1 MVNLLERNEQ
11 TGRSMVEM
19 LGVLAIIGVLSVG
32 GIAGYS
38 KAMTKFKITKTFDQV
53 SMTVA
58 NIRTLYANQYNYTGL
73 GNAALENFEL
83 VSADMKSGNDYINP
97 FGGKIKVAAT
107 NGNANFAVTYTG
119 LDKQACITMATADWG
134 STASSG
140 LVSVA
145 VGEAAT
151 TADDLTNPTT
161 FSWASGTAAP
171 GSTNFPVS
179 PVTASTACAGT
190 ENGITITYR

>member
-1 MVNLLERNEQ
+1 MKKVLSSEQ
-11 TGRSMVEM
+11 SGRSMVEM

-32 GIAGYS
+32 GISGYS
-38 KAMTKFKITKTFDQV
+38 KAMAKYRANKTLDQISLLIT
-53 SMTVA
+53 

-73 GNAALENFEL
+73 NNDALEDFEL
-83 VSADMKSGNDYINP
+83 VSADMKSGTDYVNP
-97 FGGKIKVAAT
+97 FGGKIKIEAT

-151 TADDLTNPTT
+151 TTDTIASATT
-161 FSWASGTAAP
+161 FTWGSGT
-171 GSTNFPVS
+171 GSNSKTFPVS
-179 PVTASTACAGT
+179 PVTASTACSGT

>member
-1 MVNLLERNEQ
+1 MKKVLSSEQ
-11 TGRSMVEM
+11 SGRSMVEM

-32 GIAGYS
+32 GISGYS
-38 KAMTKFKITKTFDQV
+38 KAMAKYRANKTLDQISLLIT
-53 SMTVA
+53 

-83 VSADMKSGNDYINP
+83 VSADMKSGTDYINP
-97 FGGKIKVAAT
+97 FGGKIKIEAT

-151 TADDLTNPTT
+151 TTDAIDSPTT
-161 FSWASGTAAP
+161 FTWGSGT
-171 GSTNFPVS
+171 GSNSKTFPVS
-179 PVTASTACAGT
+179 PVTASEACSGT

>member
-1 MVNLLERNEQ
+1 MKKVLSSEQ
-11 TGRSMVEM
+11 SGRSMVEM

-32 GIAGYS
+32 GISGYS
-38 KAMTKFKITKTFDQV
+38 KAMAKYRANKTLDQISLLIT
-53 SMTVA
+53 

-73 GNAALENFEL
+73 DNDALEDFEL
-83 VSADMKSGNDYINP
+83 VSADMKSGTDYVNP
-97 FGGKIKVAAT
+97 FGGKIKVEAT

-151 TADDLTNPTT
+151 TTDAIDSATT
-161 FSWASGTAAP
+161 FTWVSGS
-171 GSTNFPVS
+171 GSNSKTFPVS
-179 PVTASTACAGT
+179 PVTASEACSGT

>member
-1 MVNLLERNEQ
+1 MKKVLSSEQ
-11 TGRSMVEM
+11 SGRSMVEM

-32 GIAGYS
+32 GISGYS
-38 KAMTKFKITKTFDQV
+38 KAMAKYRANKTLDQISLLIT
-53 SMTVA
+53 

-97 FGGKIKVAAT
+97 FGGKIKIEAT

-151 TADDLTNPTT
+151 TTDAIDSPTT

-171 GSTNFPVS
+171 GSANFPIS
-179 PVTASTACAGT
+179 PVTASKACSGT

>member
-1 MVNLLERNEQ
+1 MKKVLSSEQ
-11 TGRSMVEM
+11 SGRSMVEM

-32 GIAGYS
+32 GISGYS
-38 KAMTKFKITKTFDQV
+38 KAMAKYRANKTLDQISLLIT
-53 SMTVA
+53 

-73 GNAALENFEL
+73 DNDALEDFEL
-83 VSADMKSGNDYINP
+83 VSADMKSGTDYVNP
-97 FGGKIKVAAT
+97 FGGKIKIEAT
-107 NGNANFAVTYTG
+107 NGGANFAVTYTG

-151 TADDLTNPTT
+151 TTDAIDSATT
-161 FSWASGTAAP
+161 FTWVSGS
-171 GSTNFPVS
+171 GSNSKTFPVS
-179 PVTASTACAGT
+179 PVTASEACSGT

>member
-1 MVNLLERNEQ
+1 MKKVLSSEQ
-11 TGRSMVEM
+11 SGRSMVEM

-32 GIAGYS
+32 GISGYS
-38 KAMTKFKITKTFDQV
+38 KAMAKYRANKTLDQISLLIT
-53 SMTVA
+53 

-73 GNAALENFEL
+73 DNDALEDFEL